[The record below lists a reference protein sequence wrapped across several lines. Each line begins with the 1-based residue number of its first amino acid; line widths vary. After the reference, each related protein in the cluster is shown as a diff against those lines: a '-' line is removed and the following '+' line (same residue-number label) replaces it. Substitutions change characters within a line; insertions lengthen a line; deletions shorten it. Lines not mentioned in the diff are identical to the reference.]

1 MEHDA
6 LSKLFFALPPVQAD
20 VLRIVAQG
28 WVHLLDLGTLERIS
42 AEHADPGLSQR
53 AGDQAWRVRFRE
65 GAAEGEPP
73 WLLVPEEFQ
82 STDDADMDA
91 RVREYVERQLGAL
104 RREAAWFPG
113 GGAPLV
119 LPVVIHDGLRPWR
132 RDADPLDGLP
142 DAAARAL
149 APLQPGGWALL
160 DAAAGP
166 LEDWPGGNRVTAWVR
181 LLRAGTAAALDAALG
196 EGLAE
201 FPDPG
206 DAEVRKALRLWAL
219 ALLRAR
225 AWDGDGLAAFEDQQG
240 ESEMTTLLEANGR
253 KIRADIFEQGRT
265 EGRAEGVAQG
275 RTEGV
280 AQGRTEGV
288 AQGRTEGVAQG
299 RSQERERLREL
310 ARQLDPETAA
320 KVAELLDQGE

>member
-6 LSKLFFALPPVQAD
+6 LSKLFFALPRVQAD
-20 VLRIVAQG
+20 VLRIVAG
-28 WVHLLDLGTLERIS
+28 DWIHLLDLGTLERIS

-65 GAAEGEPP
+65 GVPTGEPP

-82 STDDADMDA
+82 SSADADMDA

-104 RREAAWFPG
+104 RREGAWSPVG
-113 GGAPLV
+113 GTPLV
-119 LPVVIHDGLRPWR
+119 LPVVIHDGLLPWR
-132 RDADPLDGLP
+132 RSAAPLDGLP
-142 DAAARAL
+142 EAAARAL
-149 APLQPGGWALL
+149 APLQPGGWVLL
-160 DAAAGP
+160 DAAARA
-166 LEDWPGGNRVTAWVR
+166 LEDWPTGNRVTAWVR
-181 LLRAGTAAALDAALG
+181 LLRAETAAALGAALG
-196 EGLAE
+196 QGLAD

-206 DAEVRKALRLWAL
+206 DVEVRKALRLWAL

-225 AWDGDGLAAFEDQQG
+225 AWDSDGLAAFEDEQG
-240 ESEMTTLLEANGR
+240 DGDMTTLLEANGR

-265 EGRAEGVAQG
+265 EGR
-275 RTEGV
+275 TEGV
-280 AQGRTEGV
+280 E
-288 AQGRTEGVAQG
+288 QG
-299 RSQERERLREL
+299 RSEERERLREL

>member
-28 WVHLLDLGTLERIS
+28 WVHLLDLGTLERVS
-42 AEHADPGLSQR
+42 AEHADPNLTGR

-104 RREAAWFPG
+104 RREGAWSPG

-119 LPVVIHDGLRPWR
+119 LPVVIHDGLRPWQ

-142 DAAARAL
+142 EAAARAL

-160 DAAAGP
+160 DAAAKA
-166 LEDWPGGNRVTAWVR
+166 LEDWPAGNRVTAWVR

-206 DAEVRKALRLWAL
+206 DVEVRKALGLWAL

-253 KIRADIFEQGRT
+253 KIRADIFEQGVAQGL
-265 EGRAEGVAQG
+265 EQGVAQG
-275 RTEGV
+275 RTEGLE
-280 AQGRTEGV
+280 QGV
-288 AQGRTEGVAQG
+288 AQGRTEGLEQG

>member
-6 LSKLFFALPPVQAD
+6 LSKLFFALPRVQAD

-28 WVHLLDLGTLERIS
+28 WVHLLDLGTLERVS

-104 RREAAWFPG
+104 RREGAWSPG
-113 GGAPLV
+113 GGPPLV
-119 LPVVIHDGLRPWR
+119 LPVVIHDGLLPWR

-160 DAAAGP
+160 DAAARP
-166 LEDWPGGNRVTAWVR
+166 LEDWPDGNRVTAWVR

-288 AQGRTEGVAQG
+288 AQGVER
-299 RSQERERLREL
+299 ERERLREL

>member
-1 MEHDA
+1 
-6 LSKLFFALPPVQAD
+6 
-20 VLRIVAQG
+20 
-28 WVHLLDLGTLERIS
+28 
-42 AEHADPGLSQR
+42 
-53 AGDQAWRVRFRE
+53 
-65 GAAEGEPP
+65 
-73 WLLVPEEFQ
+73 
-82 STDDADMDA
+82 MDA

-104 RREAAWFPG
+104 RREGAWFPG

-132 RDADPLDGLP
+132 RDAGPLDGLP

-166 LEDWPGGNRVTAWVR
+166 LEDWPDGNRVTAWVR

-206 DAEVRKALRLWAL
+206 DVEVRKALRLWAL
-219 ALLRAR
+219 ALLRAK

-240 ESEMTTLLEANGR
+240 EIEMTTLLEANGR
-253 KIRADIFEQGRT
+253 KIRADIFE
-265 EGRAEGVAQG
+265 QG

-299 RSQERERLREL
+299 RSEERERLREL